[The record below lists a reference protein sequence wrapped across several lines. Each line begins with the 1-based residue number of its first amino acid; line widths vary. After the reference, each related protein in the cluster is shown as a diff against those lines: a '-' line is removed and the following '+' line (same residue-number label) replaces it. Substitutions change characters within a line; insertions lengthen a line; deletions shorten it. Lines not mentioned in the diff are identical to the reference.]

1 MLKRHILPK
10 VNTDF
15 FDLDFSYCEL
25 THSGEIRDS
34 QGLVLGNFYISD
46 NQGDWT
52 LKSKEDRCNSKA
64 DKNKISIKDEKPDNL
79 HKVRKKIEEIL
90 LERENKKLW
99 EL

>member
-1 MLKRHILPK
+1 M
-10 VNTDF
+10 
-15 FDLDFSYCEL
+15 
-25 THSGEIRDS
+25 
-34 QGLVLGNFYISD
+34 
-46 NQGDWT
+46 
-52 LKSKEDRCNSKA
+52 KSKEDRCNSKA